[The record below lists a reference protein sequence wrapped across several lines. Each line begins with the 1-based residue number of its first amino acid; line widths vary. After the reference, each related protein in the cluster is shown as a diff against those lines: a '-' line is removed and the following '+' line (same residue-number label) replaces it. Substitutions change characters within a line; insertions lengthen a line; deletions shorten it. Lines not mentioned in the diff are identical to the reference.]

1 MHVIDWSRLCFFDEE
16 AASGAAV
23 DWRFGMRGDVDFDAD
38 ETNDRAFVAVTKH
51 IPNTIMGASR
61 RAQNSRETNKLGQFV
76 LFGDFVFPDSCRQ
89 RRSVGVVGERPAR
102 LVGLSRLG
110 LTRASLRTT

>member
-1 MHVIDWSRLCFFDEE
+1 M
-16 AASGAAV
+16 

-51 IPNTIMGASR
+51 IPSDLVPAGGLKT
-61 RAQNSRETNKLGQFV
+61 RAKQTNSDN
-76 LFGDFVFPDSCRQ
+76 LFSSATLFSPTAVPCR
-89 RRSVGVVGERPAR
+89 SGENQAR

-110 LTRASLRTT
+110 LTRPSLRTT

>member
-23 DWRFGMRGDVDFDAD
+23 DWRFGMPGGDVDFDAD
-38 ETNDRAFVAVTKH
+38 ELRTNDRAFVAVTKH
-51 IPNTIMGASR
+51 IPSDQVVPAGGLKTRAKHTNSDNLFSR
-61 RAQNSRETNKLGQFV
+61 RLC
-76 LFGDFVFPDSCRQ
+76 FPRQ
-89 RRSVGVVGERPAR
+89 LYHVASGENQAR